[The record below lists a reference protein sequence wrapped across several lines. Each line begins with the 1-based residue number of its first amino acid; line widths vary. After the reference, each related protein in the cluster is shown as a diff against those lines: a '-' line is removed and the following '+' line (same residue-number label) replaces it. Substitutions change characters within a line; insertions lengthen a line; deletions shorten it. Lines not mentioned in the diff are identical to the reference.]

1 MDKKGAKISIKYCAI
16 KIALCDCNIGPSR
29 YDISGLWSIDCEI
42 HRHQNT
48 KVESNNEFYSYL
60 LSNNLPTV
68 QLYFMIIGK
77 CNLK

>member
-1 MDKKGAKISIKYCAI
+1 MIKMDKRGVKISIKYCAI

-48 KVESNNEFYSYL
+48 KVESNKFM
-60 LSNNLPTV
+60 NLPTV
-68 QLYFMIIGK
+68 QLNFMIIGK